1 MQRNGKYDPY
11 MVGGGAVRVNRTC
24 LWESPNTGLTKQ
36 RYQISYFICGQRTL
50 KKIMSKELKESIRTM
65 SHTID
70 KVIKNYLKKNQI
82 ELQDLKRV
90 INEIKSNTLGGS
102 TADLNYQK
110 KESPNFE
117 KGQLKLVWGTG
128 KRKDHHSTI
137 KQLSSSKKKF
147 F

>member
-1 MQRNGKYDPY
+1 
-11 MVGGGAVRVNRTC
+11 
-24 LWESPNTGLTKQ
+24 
-36 RYQISYFICGQRTL
+36 
-50 KKIMSKELKESIRTM
+50 MSKELKESIRTM

-117 KGQLKLVWGTG
+117 KGQLKLV
-128 KRKDHHSTI
+128 
-137 KQLSSSKKKF
+137 
-147 F
+147 